1 MVSTEDSNKIRDL
14 AYKYGFL
21 DSIAADLFKQ
31 TTFTVWD
38 MIHGEQYSGRTAA
51 RKTDLKYVSKHSRG
65 LRLALGRL
73 NARTQL
79 LRSGKIRL
87 GEPQVST

>member
-21 DSIAADLFKQ
+21 DSIAADLFAQ

-65 LRLALGRL
+65 LRL
-73 NARTQL
+73 
-79 LRSGKIRL
+79 
-87 GEPQVST
+87 